1 MVRAPEWE
9 MYIVWYFFLGG
20 IAGGSYF
27 SAAIVDNFGGRRD
40 REIARVGYFIAF
52 PLVLMCGALL
62 ILDLGTPS
70 RFLNMLRI
78 LKFWNP
84 MSIGAWAV
92 GAFGAFT
99 FACALLSLSDS
110 EGLVALRRNVAKVG
124 SWFGFFVAA
133 YTGVLLSNT
142 AQPIWREARLMGA
155 LFLASGASTGL
166 ASIALISYLKG
177 ANLGESWS
185 KLKKADS
192 FAMVVELVLL
202 FALIL
207 TLGRAADPLTRG
219 RFALPFWGGLVALG
233 LVAPLGLSLFKPGEG
248 KERTA
253 GGTLA
258 IASVLVLIGGFLLR
272 YVVLMAGQL

>member
-20 IAGGSYF
+20 IAGGAYF
-27 SAAIVDNFGGRRD
+27 TAAIADNFGGRRD
-40 REIARVGYFIAF
+40 REIAKVGYFIAF
-52 PLVLMCGALL
+52 PLVLICGLLL

-70 RFLNMLRI
+70 RFLNMLKT

-84 MSIGAWAV
+84 MSIGSWGLGV
-92 GAFGAFT
+92 FGAFS
-99 FACALLSLSDS
+99 FASVLLSFGDS
-110 EGLVALRRNVAKVG
+110 EEKAALRRNVAKVG
-124 SWFGFFVAA
+124 SWFGFFLAA

-142 AQPIWREARLMGA
+142 AQPIWRDARLMGA
-155 LFLASGASTGL
+155 LFLASGASTGI
-166 ASIALISYLKG
+166 ASIAVISYFQAK
-177 ANLGESWS
+177 NLGESWS

-202 FALIL
+202 SAFVLM
-207 TLGRAADPLTRG
+207 LGPAADPLIKG
-219 RFALPFWGGLVALG
+219 SFALPFWGGLVALG
-233 LVAPLGLSLFKPGEG
+233 LVVPLGLSFVKAGGG

-258 IASVLVLIGGFLLR
+258 ITSALILIGGFLLR
-272 YVVLMAGQL
+272 YVVIMAGQL

>member
-1 MVRAPEWE
+1 

-20 IAGGSYF
+20 IAGGAYF
-27 SAAIVDNFGGRRD
+27 AAAIADNFGGRRD
-40 REIARVGYFIAF
+40 REIATVGYFIAF
-52 PLVLMCGALL
+52 PLALICGALL
-62 ILDLGTPS
+62 TLDLGTPS
-70 RFLNMLRI
+70 RFLNMLRMFKI
-78 LKFWNP
+78 WNP
-84 MSIGAWAV
+84 MSIGSWAIGV
-92 GAFGAFT
+92 FGAVS
-99 FACALLSLSDS
+99 FACALLSLGDS
-110 EGLVALRRNVAKVG
+110 EGRLALRRNIAKFG
-124 SWFGFFVAA
+124 SWFGFFLAA

-142 AQPIWREARLMGA
+142 AQPIWRDARLMGA

-166 ASIALISYLKG
+166 ASIAVISYFKG

-185 KLKKADS
+185 KLKKADT

-202 FALIL
+202 VAFIL
-207 TLGRAADPLTRG
+207 MLGPAADPLVKG

-233 LVAPLGLSLFKPGEG
+233 LLVPLGLSFVKAGDG

-272 YVVLMAGQL
+272 YVVIMAGQL

>member
-27 SAAIVDNFGGRRD
+27 TAAIADNFGGRRD
-40 REIARVGYFIAF
+40 REIAKVGYFIAF
-52 PLVLMCGALL
+52 PMVLICGALL

-70 RFLNMLRI
+70 RFLNMMRI

-92 GAFGAFT
+92 GAFGAFA
-99 FACALLSLSDS
+99 FVCAVLSIGNS
-110 EGLVALRRNVAKVG
+110 EARLALRRHVAKVG
-124 SWFGFFVAA
+124 SWFGFFLAA

-142 AQPIWREARLMGA
+142 AQPIWRDARLMGA
-155 LFLASGASTGL
+155 LFLASGASTGI
-166 ASIALISYLKG
+166 ASIAMVSYFRG

-202 FALIL
+202 
-207 TLGRAADPLTRG
+207 LGLVLMLGPAADPLTKG

-233 LVAPLGLSLFKPGEG
+233 LVVPLALSFVKHADG